1 MVRAQ
6 DKVDL
11 AGARAVLTAAGATVT
26 ERPERAQVAV
36 LVVDSD
42 PAAVLGDTPAGLPVV
57 MVTPELTAEQAEP
70 AARRHVVIA
79 LPKAAVTPRSLGAGV
94 AAAAR
99 SAARPTASQLYAQY
113 LHTVAEADA
122 RRRAQPPVRPATPHH
137 RPTTNRATALRG
149 TAAPGSAPGPTTSG
163 AASPGSARGAASPG
177 SARGAASPGSARGA
191 ASPGF
196 VRGAAL
202 PGASRG
208 AAAPGASRGAA
219 APGAPR
225 STAQPATT
233 RPMLPAPA
241 PAAGWMSPG
250 DMPACELTER
260 ETTILRHVADGLDT
274 EEIAAELGCSRRTV
288 IKCVGDVMHR
298 YGLHNRPH
306 VIAFAI
312 RAGAL

>member
-1 MVRAQ
+1 MVQADPAGRDPWQAGQARLPGGAPATGGEVRVVVRAQ
-6 DKVDL
+6 DKLDL

-36 LVVDSD
+36 LVVDTD
-42 PAAVLGDTPAGLPVV
+42 PAAVLGEAPAGLPVV

-70 AARRHVVIA
+70 AARRHVVVA
-79 LPKAAVTPRSLGAGV
+79 LPKAAVTARGLGAVV

-113 LHTVAEADA
+113 LHTVAEAAA
-122 RRRAQPPVRPATPHH
+122 RRRAQPAARLAGPASGRH
-137 RPTTNRATALRG
+137 RPPASARAALPAMPSRATSAGAPRG
-149 TAAPGSAPGPTTSG
+149 TTP
-163 AASPGSARGAASPG
+163 AASPAIP
-177 SARGAASPGSARGA
+177 
-191 ASPGF
+191 
-196 VRGAAL
+196 
-202 PGASRG
+202 
-208 AAAPGASRGAA
+208 
-219 APGAPR
+219 
-225 STAQPATT
+225 
-233 RPMLPAPA
+233 PAPA
-241 PAAGWMSPG
+241 GQWMAADGE
-250 DMPACELTER
+250 PACELTER
-260 ETTILRHVADGLDT
+260 ETTVLRHVANGLDT